1 MKKTLAVVLAALLSV
16 ACLATIGSAATSAS
30 LNADYTGVSLL
41 KDSDNLS
48 VLFDGDKYE
57 DAGAWGSAEK
67 GRIVAFANANCTN
80 ADSNTDLAL
89 IINLGEEKTISSMTV
104 SFYKEYNVMIG
115 YAETNEVTISSSD
128 DGEAF
133 TDVDTFSFTSDA
145 CTTEDGKPN
154 TAPNGVFDVTFTFD
168 APVTTSYLQI
178 KIPYAA
184 NPGLDATGK
193 KPIWEFMAM
202 TEIALTEGE
211 PAPDEDSSSEAPV
224 ESTEAPV
231 ESTETESSEA
241 ESSEA
246 ESSTP
251 STGDAGIVAVAAVAL
266 VAIAGAAVV
275 IKKRA

>member
-16 ACLATIGSAATSAS
+16 ACFATIGSAATSAS

-41 KDSDNLS
+41 ENSDNLA

-57 DAGAWGSAEK
+57 DAGAWASAEK
-67 GRIVAFANANCTN
+67 GRIVAFKNANCTD

-128 DGEAF
+128 DGETF
-133 TDVDTFSFTSDA
+133 TDVDTFNFTSEA
-145 CTTEDGKPN
+145 CTKDDGTPN

-184 NPGLDATGK
+184 NPGLDATGA

-231 ESTETESSEA
+231 ESSETESSET
-241 ESSEA
+241 

>member
-16 ACLATIGSAATSAS
+16 ACFATIGSAATSAS

-41 KDSDNLS
+41 ENSDDLS

-57 DAGAWGSAEK
+57 DAKAWASAEK
-67 GRIVAFANANCTN
+67 GRIVAFKNANCTD

-128 DGEAF
+128 DGETF
-133 TDVDTFSFTSDA
+133 TDVDTFNFTSDA
-145 CTTEDGKPN
+145 CTKEDGTPN

-184 NPGLDATGK
+184 NPGLDATGA

-231 ESTETESSEA
+231 ESTEAPVESSET
-241 ESSEA
+241 

-266 VAIAGAAVV
+266 IAIAGAAVV

>member
-41 KDSDNLS
+41 EDSDNLS

-67 GRIVAFANANCTN
+67 GRIVAFGNANCTD

-128 DGEAF
+128 DGETF
-133 TDVDTFSFTSDA
+133 TDVDTFNFTSEA
-145 CTTEDGKPN
+145 CTKDDGTPN

-211 PAPDEDSSSEAPV
+211 PADEDSSSEAPV

-231 ESTETESSEA
+231 ESSETESSET
-241 ESSEA
+241 

-266 VAIAGAAVV
+266 IAIAGAAVV

>member
-16 ACLATIGSAATSAS
+16 ACFATIGSAATSAS

-41 KDSDNLS
+41 EDSDDLS

-57 DAGAWGSAEK
+57 DAKAWAAAEK
-67 GRIVAFANANCTN
+67 DRIVAFKNTNCTN

-104 SFYKEYNVMIG
+104 SFYKVYNVMIG

-128 DGEAF
+128 DGETF
-133 TDVDTFSFTSDA
+133 TDVDTFNFTSDA
-145 CTTEDGKPN
+145 CTKEDGAHN

-184 NPGLDATGK
+184 NPGLDATGV

-211 PAPDEDSSSEAPV
+211 PADEDSSSEAPV

-231 ESTETESSEA
+231 ESTEAPVESSET
-241 ESSEA
+241 

>member
-16 ACLATIGSAATSAS
+16 ACFATIGSAATSAS

-57 DAGAWGSAEK
+57 DAGAWASAEK
-67 GRIVAFANANCTN
+67 GRIVAFGNANCKD

-128 DGEAF
+128 DGETF
-133 TDVDTFSFTSDA
+133 TDVDTFSFTSEA
-145 CTTEDGKPN
+145 CTKDDGTPN
-154 TAPNGVFDVTFTFD
+154 TAPKGVFDVTFTFD

-184 NPGLDATGK
+184 NPGLDATGA

-211 PAPDEDSSSEAPV
+211 PADEDSSSEAPV

-231 ESTETESSEA
+231 ESSEAPVESSET
-241 ESSEA
+241 

-266 VAIAGAAVV
+266 IAIAGAAVV